1 MTNWGRG
8 LNAPLTSPFENH
20 LRQCSSSSNSVYI
33 VVAVGCL
40 ACATR
45 TNREVYVQTLFTSRE
60 KNHGSGAVI
69 RTPLVTGSSK
79 TLGQDPIPLEGAR
92 THSPERV

>member
-1 MTNWGRG
+1 MCNTHKSR
-8 LNAPLTSPFENH
+8 SV
-20 LRQCSSSSNSVYI
+20 CSDAFYI
-33 VVAVGCL
+33 K
-40 ACATR
+40 
-45 TNREVYVQTLFTSRE
+45 E